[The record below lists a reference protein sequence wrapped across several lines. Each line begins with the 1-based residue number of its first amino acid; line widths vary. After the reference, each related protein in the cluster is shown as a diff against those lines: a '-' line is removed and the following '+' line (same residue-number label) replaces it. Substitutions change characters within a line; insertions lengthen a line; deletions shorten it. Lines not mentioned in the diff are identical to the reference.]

1 MGTAIGPG
9 GMGVLLELTGNDF
22 ELGLTVAGLLL
33 IAPVSEHSINAN
45 FFPRQAR
52 DKHRES
58 SQKRLPFSQVAM
70 FITAAWLDRRVDLID
85 HRHHHDHPQG
95 GKAPGGSGSHGY
107 TALGTNEAE
116 AEAEEGA
123 AAAPAVPSP

>member
-33 IAPVSEHSINAN
+33 IAPV
-45 FFPRQAR
+45 AR
-52 DKHRES
+52 
-58 SQKRLPFSQVAM
+58 
-70 FITAAWLDRRVDLID
+70 FIAATWLERRMDLID
-85 HRHHHDHPQG
+85 HRHHHDHHDHPQG
-95 GKAPGGSGSHGY
+95 GKAPGASGSHGY

-116 AEAEEGA
+116 EGA
-123 AAAPAVPSP
+123 AAPPAAPAAPSP

>member
-33 IAPVSEHSINAN
+33 IAPV
-45 FFPRQAR
+45 
-52 DKHRES
+52 
-58 SQKRLPFSQVAM
+58 AM
-70 FITAAWLDRRVDLID
+70 FIAATWLDRRMDLVD
-85 HRHHHDHPQG
+85 RHHHHDHHDHPQG
-95 GKAPGGSGSHGY
+95 GKAPAASGSHGY

-116 AEAEEGA
+116 EGA
-123 AAAPAVPSP
+123 AAPPAAPCCPEPLTVS

>member
-33 IAPVSEHSINAN
+33 IAPV
-45 FFPRQAR
+45 
-52 DKHRES
+52 
-58 SQKRLPFSQVAM
+58 AM
-70 FITAAWLDRRVDLID
+70 FIAATWLDRRTDLID
-85 HRHHHDHPQG
+85 HRDHHDHPQG
-95 GKAPGGSGSHGY
+95 GKPPGASGSHGY

-116 AEAEEGA
+116 AEAEER
-123 AAAPAVPSP
+123 AAAPPTAPAAPSP